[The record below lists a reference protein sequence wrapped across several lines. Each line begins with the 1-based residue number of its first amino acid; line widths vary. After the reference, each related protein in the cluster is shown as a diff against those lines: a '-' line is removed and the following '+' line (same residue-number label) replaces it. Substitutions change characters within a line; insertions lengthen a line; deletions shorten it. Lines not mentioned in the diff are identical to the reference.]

1 MTMPMSTFH
10 DLTGQRFD
18 RLVCQ
23 DCLRNIDH
31 RAVQLAPMLLN
42 EVWQQ
47 LAENPKD
54 VLCVDCISIRA
65 AARKITLSLASLKPC
80 PFNVLPW
87 FKLFLGKESAP
98 PANMDAWEA
107 AMREDLMMR
116 RQVLNYQQKAAL
128 R

>member
-1 MTMPMSTFH
+1 V
-10 DLTGQRFD
+10 R
-18 RLVCQ
+18 RLHVQ
-23 DCLRNIDH
+23 SRR
-31 RAVQLAPMLLN
+31 RAQNYL
-42 EVWQQ
+42 
-47 LAENPKD
+47 
-54 VLCVDCISIRA
+54 I
-65 AARKITLSLASLKPC
+65 AREPQTL
-80 PFNVLPW
+80 PFNVSPW